1 MKEVALFEAKTR
13 LSELLDAVEQG
24 EQVVI
29 TRRGHPV
36 ATLVATS
43 GRRAAAGRRQKVA
56 AALERLA
63 ARRRGVTLEG
73 DIRDIAAE
81 GRD

>member
-29 TRRGHPV
+29 TRRGQPV
-36 ATLVATS
+36 ATLVAAT
-43 GRRAAAGRRQKVA
+43 GRRAASRRQHVA
-56 AALERLA
+56 SVLQRLA

-73 DIRDIAAE
+73 DIREIAAE